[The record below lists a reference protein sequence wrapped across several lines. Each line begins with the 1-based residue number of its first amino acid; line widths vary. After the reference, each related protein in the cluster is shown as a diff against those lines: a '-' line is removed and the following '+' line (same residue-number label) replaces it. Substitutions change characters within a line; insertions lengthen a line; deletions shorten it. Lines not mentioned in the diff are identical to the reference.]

1 MGEREWTGLGKVRE
15 SGFELATAKAQWHVS
30 LTTLF
35 CVLIFNLI
43 DSLLMVLNNE
53 KLRAV
58 VVIKSTPH
66 T

>member
-1 MGEREWTGLGKVRE
+1 MGEREWKGLGKVRE

-53 KLRAV
+53 
-58 VVIKSTPH
+58 
-66 T
+66 